1 MIVAFE
7 IIIDVVFR
15 IEIAVVFVFG
25 IIIYCEGPKLNP
37 AVRIIIVVIDKT
49 KGPIIM
55 ERRIMVVVVKII
67 INVVFGIIFVV
78 VFEIVIVVAVVR
90 VVKDPA
96 LSCLVLPLDVRIII
110 V

>member
-1 MIVAFE
+1 MVVAFE
-7 IIIDVVFR
+7 IIIVV
-15 IEIAVVFVFG
+15 VFG
-25 IIIYCEGPKLNP
+25 IDIAVLVVIIVSCEGPTLNP
-37 AVRIIIVVIDKT
+37 TVRIIIVFIDEA
-49 KGPIIM
+49 KGPVIM

-67 INVVFGIIFVV
+67 VKVVFGIIFAV